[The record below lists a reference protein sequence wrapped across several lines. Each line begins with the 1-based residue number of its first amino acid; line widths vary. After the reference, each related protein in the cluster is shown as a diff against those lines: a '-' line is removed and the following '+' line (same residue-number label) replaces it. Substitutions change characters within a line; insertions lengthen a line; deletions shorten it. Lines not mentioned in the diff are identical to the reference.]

1 MHLLSF
7 VIFIFI
13 KQSAHFSMLRI
24 FFNSNLI
31 IYLLK
36 ILIQYG
42 LKYTHRHMEDYL
54 KEGKT
59 LT

>member
-54 KEGKT
+54 IF
-59 LT
+59 